1 MKYAH
6 DIIRRPIIS
15 ERSMEAVFDREG
27 NEIKKYTFE
36 VPVSANKIEIEKA
49 VEEVFGVKVAA
60 VNTMRV
66 MGKVKRMGRYEG
78 RRASWKKA
86 IVTLEK
92 GSKTIEFFEM

>member
-36 VPVSANKIEIEKA
+36 VPVTANKIEIKKA

>member
-1 MKYAH
+1 MTYAH
-6 DIIRRPIIS
+6 DIIRRPVIS
-15 ERSMEAVFDREG
+15 ERSMEVVFDRDG

-36 VPVSANKIEIEKA
+36 VPVSANKIEIKKA
-49 VEEVFGVKVAA
+49 VEEVFGVKVAS

-66 MGKVKRMGRYEG
+66 MGKVKRMGRFEG